1 MSTEGAPPPTPADA
15 RTVFRERSAR
25 RRFHRTWLAVIGV
38 LAVAAAG
45 LGVASIAQGP
55 RLASAT
61 INAAAATERAGQR
74 LVLQSDQPLAA
85 VEPDDVTVEPQAP
98 IELTADGGRLTVRFT
113 GMLRYATEYR
123 VSVPVRSAATGA
135 ASRLDY
141 RFATPDVATFS
152 LLRHQPGGDDSDR
165 VVRHS
170 LSGATDDVTM
180 FEAPRIQ
187 EYVPLGEAIAAVVL
201 DAAGAPSLVLVGP
214 DGTPT
219 PVSVPPARGIR
230 SLKVAASGNLLGYLL
245 EREDAAGVTTLM
257 VLDLSDASW
266 VPLEVR
272 GPADTA
278 LSALEWTFVPGRTSV
293 VVQALDQQLYLV
305 DPVAGS
311 AATPLGQ
318 HTELRGFLT
327 GTLRLV
333 VADPDRGAIIDLAEG
348 TTTNLDLPLAVVPP
362 GLYPD
367 AFVLTSSES
376 YVELYTNPMG
386 HAEVG
391 ARSILYRVDAG
402 GTRELFRPATATS
415 RIGAVCLSPN
425 GQYLAV
431 EVIPGDTTR
440 DEYRDAPGWSGTT
453 IYYVDATS
461 GVTSRGVAGMA
472 ADWCA

>member
-1 MSTEGAPPPTPADA
+1 
-15 RTVFRERSAR
+15 
-25 RRFHRTWLAVIGV
+25 
-38 LAVAAAG
+38 
-45 LGVASIAQGP
+45 
-55 RLASAT
+55 
-61 INAAAATERAGQR
+61 
-74 LVLQSDQPLAA
+74 
-85 VEPDDVTVEPQAP
+85 
-98 IELTADGGRLTVRFT
+98 
-113 GMLRYATEYR
+113 MLRYATEYR

-135 ASRLDY
+135 ASRLEY

-152 LLRHQPGGDDSDR
+152 LLRHQPDGDDSDR

-170 LSGATDDVTM
+170 LSGDTDDVTV
-180 FEAPRIQ
+180 FEARRIQ

-214 DGTPT
+214 DGTTT

-230 SLKVAASGNLLGYLL
+230 SLKVAASGNLIGYLV
-245 EREDAAGVTTLM
+245 EEEDAAGTTTLM
-257 VLDLSDASW
+257 LLDLSDASW
-266 VPLEVR
+266 VPFEVR

-293 VVQALDQQLYLV
+293 VVQALDQQLYLA

-333 VADPDRGAIIDLAEG
+333 VADPDRGAVIDLATG
-348 TTTNLDLPLAVVPP
+348 TTTNLDVPLAVVPP

-367 AFVLTSSES
+367 AFVLTSSAS

-386 HAEVG
+386 HADVE
-391 ARSILYRVDAG
+391 ARSILYAVDAD

-431 EVIPGDTTR
+431 EVIPGNATR
-440 DEYRDAPGWSGTT
+440 DDYRDAAGWSGTT
-453 IYYVDATS
+453 IYYVDAAS